1 MGRRMASKSP
11 SAVQNRVIPTGSM
24 LFPPKAVARNR
35 FRRGKATSILLGL
48 DLDPTWSKDGSALM
62 YGVLPAPGEP
72 EPAKIMLL
80 DLKTRA
86 VTHGSDGICCPRWSP
101 DGRWVIALSADKQK
115 LFLLDMSTQKW
126 RQVADK
132 IGIIGYMTWS
142 RDSKYVGFD
151 TSSPSIQHFVACLPP
166 MDK

>member
-1 MGRRMASKSP
+1 LQVTVPHWSPDGKQIAFSGAKPGDPNRIYIIPASQNARRDLGR
-11 SAVQNRVIPTGSM
+11 
-24 LFPPKAVARNR
+24 
-35 FRRGKATSILLGL
+35 
-48 DLDPTWSKDGSALM
+48 
-62 YGVLPAPGEP
+62 
-72 EPAKIMLL
+72 
-80 DLKTRA
+80 
-86 VTHGSDGICCPRWSP
+86 GSDGICCPRWSP